1 MYEIYIEFL
10 KKYNLYD
17 KEVFD
22 FIKDKTVYVD
32 YMNTDSEDFIG
43 VYPIVDEDNI
53 VRDLRMCVPT
63 IVDDIS
69 ISMNIHEYV
78 HLIKMYS
85 NLNKEYVED
94 KYKELL
100 PVMYELLF
108 LKSINFNDY
117 IDIYIEHIKKEDNY
131 LKVLLDVFNLNSGNN
146 ITKK

>member
-32 YMNTDSEDFIG
+32 YMNTDSENFIG
-43 VYPIVDEDNI
+43 VYPIVDKDNI
-53 VRDLRMCVPT
+53 VRDLRMCVPN

-78 HLIKMYS
+78 HLIKMYCQYS
-85 NLNKEYVED
+85 TLPDHNCYHFMKLSVKLRNLYTIRFWRIPGFYVKILSRD
-94 KYKELL
+94 TVWK
-100 PVMYELLF
+100 
-108 LKSINFNDY
+108 
-117 IDIYIEHIKKEDNY
+117 
-131 LKVLLDVFNLNSGNN
+131 
-146 ITKK
+146 

>member
-32 YMNTDSEDFIG
+32 YMNTDSENFIG
-43 VYPIVDEDNI
+43 VYPIVDKDNI

-108 LKSINFNDY
+108 LKSINFDEY

-131 LKVLLDVFNLNSGNN
+131 LKVLLDIFNLNDNK
-146 ITKK
+146 IKTKI

>member
-32 YMNTDSEDFIG
+32 YMNTDSENFIG
-43 VYPIVDEDNI
+43 VYPIVDKDNI
-53 VRDLRMCVPT
+53 VRDLRMCVPN

-108 LKSINFNDY
+108 LKSINFDEY

-131 LKVLLDVFNLNSGNN
+131 LKVLLDVFNLNSENN